1 MPYPRNHFQRG
12 LNEVLTRGK
21 GRGYSSHLSR
31 VKQFKFPRLIL
42 FWGNAETMDI
52 AIVEILNQIEEL
64 SRRSEME
71 SDRMTRELAPLEN
84 RREDLFNQLS
94 RLGNNENLSR
104 ELDQTDEKISE
115 LKKKRQ
121 EAHNEAVSKIR
132 ALRLEAEQV
141 RNRKIEEFKRKYAQ
155 IAEERDAIRDEIIP
169 ELEQELRDLAIK
181 KKNCDSQL
189 LMLTSEINALD
200 RLEINTPRLE

>member
-1 MPYPRNHFQRG
+1 
-12 LNEVLTRGK
+12 
-21 GRGYSSHLSR
+21 
-31 VKQFKFPRLIL
+31 
-42 FWGNAETMDI
+42 MDI

>member
-1 MPYPRNHFQRG
+1 
-12 LNEVLTRGK
+12 
-21 GRGYSSHLSR
+21 
-31 VKQFKFPRLIL
+31 
-42 FWGNAETMDI
+42 MDI
-52 AIVEILNQIEEL
+52 AIVEIMNQIEEL
-64 SRRSEME
+64 SRQSEME
-71 SDRMTRELAPLEN
+71 ADRLTRELALLEN

-104 ELDQTDEKISE
+104 ELDQTDEKIAE
-115 LKKKRQ
+115 TKKKRQ
-121 EAHNEAVSKIR
+121 ESHNNAVAQIK

-141 RNRKIEEFKRKYAQ
+141 RDQKIEEFKRKYAE

-169 ELEQELRDLAIK
+169 ELEQELRDLAVK

-200 RLEINTPRLE
+200 RLEIKTPRLE